1 MSKRVD
7 MNDDTA
13 IIEYANGEVSH
24 HNPKFKME
32 HFVGGSMLTPYK
44 RMHQYLVELRT
55 KQDSFL
61 HCEWELKKKEIELLI
76 EEKKYKRAKDSNVDE
91 LEAQYIEL
99 DLLNI
104 RKDCKQYRERMKQ
117 ALREKDDT
125 LELIRELNESPEGK
139 LEDGTPIM
147 DVFGNKE
154 LEEKLEK
161 EYWTL
166 RMAKQCATEMLAYGK
181 IGTGN
186 IDAIAML
193 PPPQQKEILKIATD
207 YTVRF
212 DINMNQLTN
221 QAVSDLRIGYV
232 NEQRQKALKSIGIS
246 QGVEDPNLL
255 KNIEENHQPDNNTL
269 INNKYNN
276 DEQSPSQNTGEWTTE
291 K

>member
-125 LELIRELNESPEGK
+125 LELIRELNESPDGK

>member
-7 MNDDTA
+7 MKDDTA
-13 IIEYANGEVSH
+13 IIEYANDEVSH

-32 HFVGGSMLTPYK
+32 HFVGGSMLTPFK
-44 RMHQYLVELRT
+44 RMHQYLIELRT

-76 EEKKYKRAKDSNVDE
+76 EEKKYKRAKDSKVDE

-147 DVFGNKE
+147 DVFGNRE
-154 LEEKLEK
+154 LEEKLES

-221 QAVSDLRIGYV
+221 QAVGDLRIGYV

-276 DEQSPSQNTGEWTTE
+276 DEHRILDALIQ
-291 K
+291 

>member
-1 MSKRVD
+1 MSKRID
-7 MNDDTA
+7 MSNDTA

-32 HFVGGSMLTPYK
+32 HFVGGYMLTPFK

-76 EEKKYKRAKDSNVDE
+76 EEKKYKRAKDSKVDE

-276 DEQSPSQNTGEWTTE
+276 EEQSPSQNTGEWTTE

>member
-1 MSKRVD
+1 MSKRID
-7 MNDDTA
+7 MSNDTA

-32 HFVGGSMLTPYK
+32 HFVGGSMLTPFK

-76 EEKKYKRAKDSNVDE
+76 EEKKYKRAKDSKVDE

-276 DEQSPSQNTGEWTTE
+276 EEQSPSQNTGEGTTE

>member
-32 HFVGGSMLTPYK
+32 HFVGGSMLTPFK

-125 LELIRELNESPEGK
+125 LELIRELNESPDGK

-232 NEQRQKALKSIGIS
+232 NEVRQKALKSIGIS

>member
-7 MNDDTA
+7 MKDDTA
-13 IIEYANGEVSH
+13 IIEYANDEVSH

-32 HFVGGSMLTPYK
+32 HFVGGSMLTPFK
-44 RMHQYLVELRT
+44 RMHQYLIELRT

-76 EEKKYKRAKDSNVDE
+76 EEKKYKRAKDSKVDE

-117 ALREKDDT
+117 ALRDKDDT

-147 DVFGNKE
+147 DVFGNRE
-154 LEEKLEK
+154 LEEKLES

-221 QAVSDLRIGYV
+221 QAVGDLRIGYV

>member
-1 MSKRVD
+1 MSKRID
-7 MNDDTA
+7 MSNDTA

-32 HFVGGSMLTPYK
+32 HFVGGSMLTPFK

-76 EEKKYKRAKDSNVDE
+76 EEKKYKRAKDSKVDE

-276 DEQSPSQNTGEWTTE
+276 EEQSPSQNTGEWTTE

>member
-1 MSKRVD
+1 
-7 MNDDTA
+7 
-13 IIEYANGEVSH
+13 
-24 HNPKFKME
+24 ME
-32 HFVGGSMLTPYK
+32 HFVGGSMLTPFK

-76 EEKKYKRAKDSNVDE
+76 EEKKYKRAKDSKVDE

-276 DEQSPSQNTGEWTTE
+276 EEQSPSQNTGEWTTE

>member
-1 MSKRVD
+1 MSKRID
-7 MNDDTA
+7 MSNDTA

-32 HFVGGSMLTPYK
+32 HFVGGSMLTPFK

-76 EEKKYKRAKDSNVDE
+76 EEKKYKRAKDSKVDE

-193 PPPQQKEILKIATD
+193 QPPQQKEILKIATD

-276 DEQSPSQNTGEWTTE
+276 EEQSPSQNTGEWTTE

>member
-1 MSKRVD
+1 MSKRID
-7 MNDDTA
+7 MSNDTA
-13 IIEYANGEVSH
+13 IIEYANDEVSH

-44 RMHQYLVELRT
+44 RMHQYLVELRV

-61 HCEWELKKKEIELLI
+61 HCEWELEKKEIELLI
-76 EEKKYKRAKDSNVDE
+76 EEKKYKRATDSKIDE
-91 LEAQYIEL
+91 LEARYIEL
-99 DLLNI
+99 DLMNI
-104 RKDCKQYRERMKQ
+104 RKDCKKYREQQKQ
-117 ALREKDDT
+117 ALREKDDV
-125 LELIRELNESPEGK
+125 LELIRELNEGEDGK
-139 LEDGTPIM
+139 LPDGTPLI
-147 DVFGNKE
+147 DVFGNKQ
-154 LEEKLEK
+154 LEEKLEA

-166 RMAKQCATEMLAYGK
+166 RMAKQCMTEMLAYGK

-193 PPPQQKEILKIATD
+193 PPAQQKEILKIATD

-232 NEQRQKALKSIGIS
+232 NEVRQKALKSIGMAE
-246 QGVEDPNLL
+246 GVTDPNLL

-276 DEQSPSQNTGEWTTE
+276 DEQNSPPSGEWTTE

>member
-246 QGVEDPNLL
+246 EGVEDPNLL

>member
-1 MSKRVD
+1 
-7 MNDDTA
+7 
-13 IIEYANGEVSH
+13 
-24 HNPKFKME
+24 
-32 HFVGGSMLTPYK
+32 
-44 RMHQYLVELRT
+44 
-55 KQDSFL
+55 
-61 HCEWELKKKEIELLI
+61 
-76 EEKKYKRAKDSNVDE
+76 
-91 LEAQYIEL
+91 
-99 DLLNI
+99 
-104 RKDCKQYRERMKQ
+104 MKQ
-117 ALREKDDT
+117 SLREKDDT

-276 DEQSPSQNTGEWTTE
+276 EEQSPSQNTGEWTTE

>member
-1 MSKRVD
+1 
-7 MNDDTA
+7 
-13 IIEYANGEVSH
+13 
-24 HNPKFKME
+24 
-32 HFVGGSMLTPYK
+32 MLTPFK

-125 LELIRELNESPEGK
+125 LELIRELNESPDGK

>member
-1 MSKRVD
+1 MSKRID
-7 MNDDTA
+7 MSNDTA
-13 IIEYANGEVSH
+13 IIEYANDEVSH

-44 RMHQYLVELRT
+44 RMHQYLIELRV

-61 HCEWELKKKEIELLI
+61 HCEWELKKKDIELLI
-76 EEKKYKRAKDSNVDE
+76 EEKKYKRVLDSKVDD
-91 LEAQYIEL
+91 LERQYIEL

-117 ALREKDDT
+117 ALREKDDV
-125 LELIRELNESPEGK
+125 LELIKELNEGEHGK
-139 LEDGTPIM
+139 LPDGTPLI

-154 LEEKLEK
+154 LEEKLEA

-166 RMAKQCATEMLAYGK
+166 RLAKQCMTEMLAYGK

-186 IDAIAML
+186 IDALAML
-193 PPPQQKEILKIATD
+193 PPAQQKEVLQIATD

-212 DINMNQLTN
+212 DINMSQMTN

-232 NEQRQKALKSIGIS
+232 NEQRQKALDSIGLPE
-246 QGVEDPNLL
+246 GVSDPNLL
-255 KNIEENHQPDNNTL
+255 KRLESQQPDNNTL

-276 DEQSPSQNTGEWTTE
+276 EEQSPPSGEWSIE

>member
-1 MSKRVD
+1 MSKRID
-7 MNDDTA
+7 MSNDTA

-24 HNPKFKME
+24 HDPKFKME
-32 HFVGGSMLTPYK
+32 HFVGGSMLTPFK

-76 EEKKYKRAKDSNVDE
+76 EEKKYKRAKDSKVDE

-276 DEQSPSQNTGEWTTE
+276 EEQSPSQNTGEWTTE

>member
-1 MSKRVD
+1 MSKRID
-7 MNDDTA
+7 MSNDTA

-32 HFVGGSMLTPYK
+32 HFVGGSMLTPFK

-76 EEKKYKRAKDSNVDE
+76 EEKKYKRAKDSKVDE